1 MPVGGS
7 GALGIAEER
16 GPRGLLRRQAVV
28 DRAVANVVPGDEP
41 GNPRPGRVARDE
53 VHLGEEWWPLTPAEL
68 ATLQGHQGVLVGH
81 GRHAEARA
89 AIAEVAAAA
98 DTGTVGESR
107 ALPPPPGGFG

>member
-68 ATLQGHQGVLVGH
+68 ATLQGHQGVLAGH

-89 AIAEVAAAA
+89 AVAEVAAVM
-98 DTGTVGESR
+98 GPVVVGEAR
-107 ALPPPPGGFG
+107 ALPPPPAGF